1 MTNFLFSSSASI
13 RQGNSLRKVAPPEPK
28 EVSARE
34 GMLSMIKKGGMT
46 LKKADMQ
53 APLGKKLD
61 AKPDQV

>member
-1 MTNFLFSSSASI
+1 
-13 RQGNSLRKVAPPEPK
+13 LRKVAPPEPK